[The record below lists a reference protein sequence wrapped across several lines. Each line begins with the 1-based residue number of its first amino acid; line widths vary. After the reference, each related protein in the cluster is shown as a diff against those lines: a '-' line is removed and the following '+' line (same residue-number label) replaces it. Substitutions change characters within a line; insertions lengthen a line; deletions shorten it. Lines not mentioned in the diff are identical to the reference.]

1 MRERK
6 ERGVWRKSGENG
18 EREENRGGME
28 RAENAGK
35 RKKTG
40 KAESGAVRTGMGWR
54 EWRGVRE

>member
-1 MRERK
+1 M
-6 ERGVWRKSGENG
+6 WRKSGENG

-54 EWRGVRE
+54 EWRGFRE